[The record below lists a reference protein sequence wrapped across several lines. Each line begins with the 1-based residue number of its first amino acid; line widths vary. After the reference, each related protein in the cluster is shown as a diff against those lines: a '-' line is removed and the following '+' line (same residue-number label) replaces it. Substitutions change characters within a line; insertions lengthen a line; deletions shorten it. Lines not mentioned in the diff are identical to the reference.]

1 MAKLEN
7 SLHQVGQHVWLAGTT
22 NFPLLHH
29 LIKDPKELYPDHT
42 GETTWV
48 LPVVS
53 KRIAK
58 FKRTLAT
65 EPPIPLGTPD
75 PYEPGKRQ

>member
-1 MAKLEN
+1 MF
-7 SLHQVGQHVWLAGTT
+7 GTPEPQ

-29 LIKDPKELYPDHT
+29 LIRDPKELYPDRT

-48 LPVVS
+48 LPAVS
-53 KRIAK
+53 KEIAK
-58 FKRTLAT
+58 FKGTLAK

-75 PYEPGKRQ
+75 PYSPTTR